1 MRDQVVKFA
10 GNGSKGNMFLSPGGV
25 KGGQHEQG
33 DENRGLLVDRKQ
45 ADFGETTFHEAIC
58 FYPMID
64 LLVIALKF
72 LMFFGADQG
81 LALRLA
87 VLRQRKPE
95 CTMKDVM
102 HEIRLAKE
110 QAWRPSR
117 S

>member
-1 MRDQVVKFA
+1 MSNRPKD
-10 GNGSKGNMFLSPGGV
+10 
-25 KGGQHEQG
+25 GQAEQ
-33 DENRGLLVDRKQ
+33 DRMAANLRRGIELTEL
-45 ADFGETTFHEAIC
+45 A
-58 FYPMID
+58 
-64 LLVIALKF
+64 
-72 LMFFGADQG
+72 